1 MNKKIIV
8 AWIAV
13 LALPVTAAW
22 AQNSLSKGD
31 QQILTELAQ
40 ANVNEINAGQIAQQ
54 KATSQ
59 EVKSF
64 AQQMVDDH
72 SKGLQAVQELA
83 RNKNVTLPTEPD
95 AKHRAMADKLNSLT
109 GDAFD
114 RAYLSGAG
122 VSDHQ
127 AAHKQLAQADKRAR
141 DPDVKA
147 LVEKL
152 QPVVEHHLDEVRP
165 LAKNKGGVP

>member
-8 AWIAV
+8 AWI
-13 LALPVTAAW
+13 
-22 AQNSLSKGD
+22 
-31 QQILTELAQ
+31 
-40 ANVNEINAGQIAQQ
+40 
-54 KATSQ
+54 
-59 EVKSF
+59 
-64 AQQMVDDH
+64 
-72 SKGLQAVQELA
+72 GLQAVQELA

-109 GDAFD
+109 GDAFG

-127 AAHKQLAQADKRAR
+127 AAHKALAQADKRAK

-152 QPVVEHHLDEVRP
+152 QPVVDHHLDQVRP
-165 LAKNKGGVP
+165 LARSKGGSL